1 MNDLDATDIR
11 ILNHLLN
18 NGRDSYRDIAKALD
32 IAPATAMKRVK
43 SLEKAGMIRHYGA
56 VLDYEK
62 LGYDIQV
69 IVDVRVAKGKLFQI
83 EKRIAKHP
91 NVFAVYDNTGS
102 FDATVIA
109 RFKNR
114 SGMDRFLKDLQTYD
128 FVERTETKLVL
139 STIKDGMTELV

>member
-1 MNDLDATDIR
+1 MDEIDATDRR
-11 ILNHLLN
+11 ILNHLLLS
-18 NGRDSYRDIAKALD
+18 GRDSYRDIAKALGL
-32 IAPATAMKRVK
+32 APATIMKRVK
-43 SLEKAGMIRHYGA
+43 ELEKAGIIRNYGA

-62 LGYDIQV
+62 LGYDIRV

-91 NVFAVYDNTGS
+91 NVFSVYDNTGS

-114 SGMDRFLKDLQTYD
+114 SGMDKFLKELQTYD

-139 STIKDGMTELV
+139 STIKEESTQLS

>member
-1 MNDLDATDIR
+1 MNDIDATDIR

-18 NGRDSYRDIAKALD
+18 NGRDSYRDLAKVLD

-43 SLEKAGMIRHYGA
+43 VLEKAGMIRHYGA

-139 STIKDGMTELV
+139 STIKDGMTALV